1 MNSLS
6 QHIADDD
13 DRTRIASRSDI
24 DVFVPKLD
32 DSRYV
37 SDLAGDYWPYRSVTL
52 EQACE
57 QPKAVERTRRRT
69 QTLRLIDNRP
79 PGSNFPL
86 DLFETANNAHVDEV
100 LPVSYTGT
108 ARDAIADAVRLYSNY
123 DFQTEPTLLIPVV
136 APYEL
141 TGACIKH
148 LLYETDRPS
157 GLKSINNPTDFA
169 IRGLSSRTQS
179 YEQFKEIL
187 TTVESALEGG
197 VNVNIHAPRVNTDLV
212 RLVRNFSGLI
222 NSVTLPRG
230 TQPRSSPETT
240 SYLSAKGS
248 ENLTADSCP
257 LVQLAGELSLLTSD
271 LIDDDRVAAAL
282 AESSIP
288 ELAPETP
295 KPDATGVE
303 RQSTFS

>member
-1 MNSLS
+1 MNGLS

-24 DVFVPKLD
+24 NVFVPKLD

-37 SDLAGDYWPYRSVTL
+37 SDLAGDYWPHRSVTL
-52 EQACE
+52 KQACE

-69 QTLRLIDNRP
+69 QTLRLVDNRP
-79 PGSNFPL
+79 PGSNFPME
-86 DLFETANNAHVDEV
+86 LFETADDAHVDEV
-100 LPVSYTGT
+100 LPASYSGT

-123 DFQTEPTLLIPVV
+123 DFRTEPTLLVPVV

-148 LLYETDRPS
+148 LLYETDHTS
-157 GLKSINNPTDFA
+157 GLRSINNPTDFA
-169 IRGLSSRTQS
+169 VRGLSSRTQS

-187 TTVESALEGG
+187 TTIEDVLKGG
-197 VNVNIHAPRVNTDLV
+197 VNLNIHAPHVSADLV
-212 RLVRNFSGLI
+212 RIVRNHNGLI
-222 NSVTLPRG
+222 NSVTLPHDTAG
-230 TQPRSSPETT
+230 LATTEST
-240 SYLSAKGS
+240 SYLSAKGT

-271 LIDDDRVAAAL
+271 LIDDDQVASAL

-295 KPDATGVE
+295 KPDAAGVD